1 MRPKL
6 LTIALVALIAAV
18 VWCSARVR
26 VSAPAPSSPDSLPL
40 PLVGPVG
47 AEAPGDVRLIDAR
60 ACARRV
66 VGRELLAGRLT
77 VPEAA
82 AVFGWLDRQH
92 PALSASMIETANRAM
107 AGGSPVGSELSAARA
122 TRGSGCASAPPDTL
136 GTSPGGSARS
146 ERRRSRRPWTTGS
159 SGRGSAARR
168 GSCRRSM
175 RMAAG
180 LSSSGRGRYPSARRR
195 RSTPSTPPTSGWSTA
210 SN

>member
-6 LTIALVALIAAV
+6 LTVVLVALIAAG

-26 VSAPAPSSPDSLPL
+26 VSPPAPSDPDSLPL
-40 PLVGPVG
+40 GSPVD

-92 PALSASMIETANRAM
+92 PALPASMIETANLAM
-107 AGGSPVGSELSAARA
+107 AGGTPVGSELSAGARHEA
-122 TRGSGCASAPPDTL
+122 EWLCLRTAGYARNLAWGECLERAEALSEALDDGLLRAWESGKARSLPAVDEDGCRTLLLRAREVPL
-136 GTSPGGSARS
+136 GTPQSKHPIDVTDLRLVH
-146 ERRRSRRPWTTGS
+146 RK
-159 SGRGSAARR
+159 
-168 GSCRRSM
+168 
-175 RMAAG
+175 
-180 LSSSGRGRYPSARRR
+180 
-195 RSTPSTPPTSGWSTA
+195 
-210 SN
+210 